1 MATTVEIGTIR
12 GFVLDDPIA
21 GVLDNTTYGLGG
33 LTFIDVSERMVRLS
47 TSRGK
52 NRDLDRFQAGTLDV
66 EFNNEDRYF
75 DPVIGTAIDIVP
87 RVPIRVLMD
96 GTAQFYGSIN
106 DWNYAYDAGGRA
118 KVSTSASDDFVYLAR
133 QNVLT
138 EGTPVQ
144 QTTGARVEAVLD
156 LFTVD
161 WPTDRRNIDV
171 GDNTVCAQP
180 YEGQNALE
188 YLQLISAT
196 EQGQLFMAKN
206 GDLTFRQRSD
216 AAPRSAGLV
225 TFADDGS
232 GIPFIGAGINYDSEY
247 IYNRALISSP
257 AGGTAIANDE
267 LSQQTYGVITY
278 ELTTLCSSTSQLQDI
293 ADYVV
298 AKYASPELRFQS
310 ITVNVD
316 TLSDAQR
323 ASVLGLEIGDV
334 CEVSITPGGIGSSI
348 DRYAQ
353 IFRISHN
360 VEPGRHDVT
369 FNFDPLEF
377 ASLVLDDAVFGKLD
391 SGRLGF

>member
-1 MATTVEIGTIR
+1 MATTVEIGVLR
-12 GFVLDDPIA
+12 GFVLDDPVA
-21 GVLDNTTYGLGG
+21 GVLDNTTYTLGG
-33 LTFIDVSERMVRLS
+33 LSFVDVSSRMVKLG

-52 NRDLDRFQAGTLDV
+52 NRDLDKFQAGSLSV

-87 RVPIRVLMD
+87 RAPIRVLMD

-106 DWNYAYDAGGRA
+106 DWNYAYDTSGRA
-118 KVSTSASDDFVYLAR
+118 KVTTSASDDFVYLAR
-133 QNVLT
+133 QNVLSS
-138 EGTPVQ
+138 GTPSA

-161 WPTDRRNIDV
+161 WPSDRRDIDT

-188 YLQLISAT
+188 YLQLVSAS

-225 TFADDGS
+225 SFSDDGT

-247 IYNRALISSP
+247 IYNRAIITSP
-257 AGGTAIANDE
+257 AGGTAIANDA
-267 LSQQTYGVITY
+267 LSQQTYGVVTY
-278 ELTTLCSSTSQLQDI
+278 ELTTLCSSLTQLEDI
-293 ADYVV
+293 ANYVV
-298 AKYASPELRFQS
+298 ARYASPELRFQS

-316 TLSDAQR
+316 TLSDAERGQ
-323 ASVLGLEIGDV
+323 VLGLEIGDV
-334 CEVSITPGGIGSSI
+334 CEVSITPGGTGTAI

-353 IFRISHN
+353 IFRISHS
-360 VEPGRHDVT
+360 VDPGRHDIT

-377 ASLVLDDAVFGKLD
+377 APLVLDDAVFGTLD